1 MPLSP
6 SRRALAVLTV
16 AAILALASP
25 GVVRALPLDSPG
37 ESRGFV
43 QQLLDGAAGWV
54 RTFLAPLWQANG
66 SGLDPSGRPNPNG
79 DTGSGLDPNGK
90 PTSNGDGGSGI
101 DPDGRP

>member
-6 SRRALAVLTV
+6 SRRTLAVLSV

-25 GVVRALPLDSPG
+25 GVVRALPLDAAG

-54 RTFLAPLWQANG
+54 RTFLAPLWQADEGDTG
-66 SGLDPSGRPNPNG
+66 SGLDPDGRSTSSG
-79 DTGSGLDPNGK
+79 DTGSGLDPNG
-90 PTSNGDGGSGI
+90 
-101 DPDGRP
+101 RP